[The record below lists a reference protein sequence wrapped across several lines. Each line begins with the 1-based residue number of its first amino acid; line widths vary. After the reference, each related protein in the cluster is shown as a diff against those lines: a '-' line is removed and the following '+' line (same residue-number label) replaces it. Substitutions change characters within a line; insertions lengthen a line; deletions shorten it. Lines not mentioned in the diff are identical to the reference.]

1 MYQARLRLQEC
12 YKLDKT
18 FIKLCT
24 MRDAPC
30 QKKQNN
36 NKKKRIKIK
45 IPGQSQGSKLSKG

>member
-1 MYQARLRLQEC
+1 MYQASVRLQEC

-30 QKKQNN
+30 KKKKKK
-36 NKKKRIKIK
+36 KKKRIKIK
-45 IPGQSQGSKLSKG
+45 IPGQSPGSKLSKG

>member
-1 MYQARLRLQEC
+1 MYQSVRLQEC

-36 NKKKRIKIK
+36 NNKKKNKNKNTGTKPRK
-45 IPGQSQGSKLSKG
+45 

>member
-1 MYQARLRLQEC
+1 MYQASVRLQEC

-30 QKKQNN
+30 QKKQNKT
-36 NKKKRIKIK
+36 KKKE
-45 IPGQSQGSKLSKG
+45 

>member
-1 MYQARLRLQEC
+1 MYQASVRLQEC

-30 QKKQNN
+30 QKKQNKT
-36 NKKKRIKIK
+36 KKKRIKIK
-45 IPGQSQGSKLSKG
+45 IPGQSPGSKLSKG